1 MNLIVIKLNNIFND
15 TFNIIIE
22 TKIYNLYNILKA
34 NEIEILLLNDIMD
47 NTRYT
52 EIYFNSFYQKPYYEI
67 NMDTMTMSII
77 KFQQ

>member
-15 TFNIIIE
+15 YVNIILE
-22 TKIYNLYNILKA
+22 TKNYNLYDILNS

-47 NTRYT
+47 NPKYA
-52 EIYFNSFYQKPYYEI
+52 ENYFNSFYQKPYYEI
-67 NMDTMTMSII
+67 NMDSMVLSII

>member
-34 NEIEILLLNDIMD
+34 NEIEILLLH
-47 NTRYT
+47 
-52 EIYFNSFYQKPYYEI
+52 F
-67 NMDTMTMSII
+67 
-77 KFQQ
+77 